1 MVDFTLANAVR
12 SGLLRLIVTTQY
24 RPETLEAHLE
34 RRWVPLFPKAEL
46 LISDGAAVCGAGGY
60 GGTADAVAANRTLI
74 EAAAS
79 DALLVLSG
87 DHIYQIDYSALI
99 AAHRALGAM
108 VTLAVHRVPV
118 DQASAFGVVHR
129 APEGKITEFE
139 EKPARPVADPGLP
152 GQALVSM
159 GVYVFDRA
167 WLRCQL
173 PKGRSQLDF
182 GHDILPAAVAAGL
195 AAADMLPALQGQ
207 SDPYWRDVRT

>member
-46 LISDGAAVCGAGGY
+46 LISDGAAVCDAGGY
-60 GGTADAVAANRTLI
+60 GGTADAVAATRTLI
-74 EAAAS
+74 EATAP

-87 DHIYQIDYSALI
+87 DHIYQMDYSALI
-99 AAHRALGAM
+99 AAHRASGAM

-139 EKPARPVADPGLP
+139 EKPARPVADPACRVRRWSAWASMFLIGL
-152 GQALVSM
+152 GCVVSCPRDDLSLIL
-159 GVYVFDRA
+159 GTTF
-167 WLRCQL
+167 
-173 PKGRSQLDF
+173 
-182 GHDILPAAVAAGL
+182 LPAAVATGL